1 MILFLENGRLG
12 NQLFQYA
19 ALKTLFPKERA
30 VIFGCRDLFD
40 LFDGIDA
47 VSCGRSQFTLRFA
60 QYVTDEFFLLRLGGH
75 SREVRFGDSAE
86 VTAPLAHKRGLIRS
100 VCRLSG
106 FFQGERWFSGTIM
119 ERLTLKRPLDDAA
132 KALISREAG
141 SRTPCFVH
149 IRLGDYLSW
158 PSPEAP
164 AVLPASWY
172 LTCIAEL
179 RRRHADPCFI
189 VLSDDLASARQML
202 GHLADACFLPADAK
216 EAFAIMANC
225 QGGVLSASSFSWW
238 AAYFAHRKHAGGA
251 FLAPLH
257 WLGFR
262 TCEWLPSTD
271 IRSTFLD
278 YVSVDLQK

>member
-40 LFDGIDA
+40 LFDGINA
-47 VSCGRSQFTLRFA
+47 VSCGRSKFTLRFA
-60 QYVTDEFFLLRLGGH
+60 QYVADEFFLLRLGGH
-75 SREVRFGDSAE
+75 SKEARFSDSEE
-86 VTAPLAHKRGLIRS
+86 VTATLTHKRGLLRS

-106 FFQGERWFSGTIM
+106 FFQGEGWFSGAIAD
-119 ERLTLKRPLDDAA
+119 RLTLKRSLDDAA
-132 KALISREAG
+132 KSVISREAG
-141 SRTPCFVH
+141 SRTPLFVH

-189 VLSDDLASARQML
+189 VLSDDLPSARRML
-202 GHLADACFLPADAK
+202 GNVADACFLPADTK
-216 EAFAIMANC
+216 ETFAIMANC

-238 AAYFAHRKHAGGA
+238 AARFARCRSPRGS
-251 FLAPLH
+251 FLAPLF

-262 TCEWLPSTD
+262 TGTWLPTRD
-271 IRSTFLD
+271 IQSSFLD
-278 YVSVDLQK
+278 YIAVDS